1 MRKEAASIRI
11 QKNVRAHGARTFY
24 TNLQASA
31 IVIQTGMRA
40 MAARNEY
47 RYRRRTKAAII
58 IQVTHSQDELLTE
71 IVNHR
76 GSRSM

>member
-11 QKNVRAHGARTFY
+11 QKNVRAHEARTFY

-58 IQVTHSQDELLTE
+58 IQVTHS
-71 IVNHR
+71 R
-76 GSRSM
+76 MSC